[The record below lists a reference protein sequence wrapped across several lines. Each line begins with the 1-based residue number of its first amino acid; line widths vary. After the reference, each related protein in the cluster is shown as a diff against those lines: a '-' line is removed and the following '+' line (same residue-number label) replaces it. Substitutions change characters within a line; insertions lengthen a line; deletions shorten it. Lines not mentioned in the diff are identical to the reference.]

1 MACFQWCSIVVSSM
15 WVMGPL
21 AETAA
26 EEESEGFE

>member
-1 MACFQWCSIVVSSM
+1 MT

-26 EEESEGFE
+26 EEESEGFK

>member
-1 MACFQWCSIVVSSM
+1 MT
-15 WVMGPL
+15 WVTGPL

>member
-1 MACFQWCSIVVSSM
+1 MT